1 MVAGGA
7 RMQSGIRCGARLT
20 QRMEMDLFRQL
31 ASGTTCSISVSLGI
45 TSFSSPSSLCATRL
59 RTQKSSSSAASCRH
73 GYSSFPQFLSHFS
86 QLCSGRLV
94 SALSFKHGSCVI
106 GERFEPFVQHISTS
120 RVASS
125 PRVTTSFH
133 PEDERMDGRAGE
145 LVCPGCGVQM
155 QDENPKAP
163 GFFKNPAPPK
173 KLAEGDLEES
183 SELAKQMAELEKQQ
197 QEEQQQQAQED
208 EFWLEGI
215 EDEYGGLVES
225 RSSRRRAKREKYKKE
240 KLAEEDSEKPVV
252 CARCHALRNYG
263 KVKDETV
270 ENLLPDFDFENVV
283 GDRLRKSIGRRA
295 VVLMVIDAVDFD
307 GSFPRT
313 AATLI
318 ADAERELAGA
328 WQEGK
333 SGNVPRLVIC
343 LNKVDLLPG
352 QISPVRLEQWV
363 RRRSRAG
370 GVSQIS
376 GVHVVSAYKG
386 WGVDKLAKQLA
397 EMAGP
402 RGDVWVIGA
411 QNVGKSSLINAL
423 AKFSKEQRE
432 KEKKKV
438 FLTEAAVP
446 GTTIGLVKLEGILP
460 GRARVLDTP
469 GLLHPHQIT
478 TRLTREEQKLV
489 QIRKVLKPRTF
500 RVKVG
505 HAITVG
511 GLMRV
516 TLVKAPADSIYA
528 TVWTS
533 ASIPCHMGQAEKS
546 TELFDKHIGDK
557 LTPPLNKDR
566 VEELGRLV
574 SRTVQISGEKWDQS
588 SVDVAV
594 AGVGWIALALS
605 GSATLEV
612 CTWEGVAVTV
622 REAMVF
628 DMAAVFERPG
638 FTAVKTASKAGAQ
651 KV

>member
-1 MVAGGA
+1 MVATCA
-7 RMQSGIRCGARLT
+7 KMQGGIRCGARLT
-20 QRMEMDLFRQL
+20 QRMEMELFRQL
-31 ASGTTCSISVSLGI
+31 GSANSGVSLGR
-45 TSFSSPSSLCATRL
+45 TNGVAASNLCP
-59 RTQKSSSSAASCRH
+59 TQGSSSARCHRFQSAFVQPQYLSQFSHSC
-73 GYSSFPQFLSHFS
+73 SSSRRS
-86 QLCSGRLV
+86 V
-94 SALSFKHGSCVI
+94 SFLSFKHGCGLS
-106 GERFEPFVQHISTS
+106 GERFEPLAQHFSTS
-120 RVASS
+120 RVASA

-133 PEDERMDGRAGE
+133 PDDVRGEIRTHE
-145 LVCPGCGVQM
+145 LVCPGCGIQM
-155 QDENPKAP
+155 QDTNPKAP
-163 GFFKNPAPPK
+163 GYFKEPARPK
-173 KLAEGDLEES
+173 KLSDEDFAEQ
-183 SELAKQMAELEKQQ
+183 SELVMEMAELERQQ
-197 QEEQQQQAQED
+197 LEEEKESKEE
-208 EFWLEGI
+208 EFWSEGI
-215 EDEYGGLVES
+215 EEDVSLFES
-225 RSSRRRAKREKYKKE
+225 RSSRRRAKKEKYAKKDILGQVE
-240 KLAEEDSEKPVV
+240 VEKPVV

-263 KVKDETV
+263 KVKDEAM

-307 GSFPRT
+307 GSFPRI
-313 AATLI
+313 AATLL
-318 ADAERELAGA
+318 ASSEKELAGS
-328 WQEGK
+328 WQDGK

-352 QISPVRLEQWV
+352 QISPIRLEQWV

-386 WGVDKLAKQLA
+386 WGVDKLAKQLT

-423 AKFSKEQRE
+423 GKITTEEKE

-446 GTTIGLVKLEGILP
+446 GTTVGVVKLEGILP

-478 TRLTREEQKLV
+478 TRLTREEQKMV
-489 QIRKVLKPRTF
+489 HIRKVLKPRTF

-505 HAITVG
+505 HAISVG
-511 GLMRV
+511 GLMRMTV
-516 TLVKAPADSIYA
+516 VKAPADSIYA
-528 TVWTS
+528 TIWAS
-533 ASIPCHMGQAEKS
+533 AFIPCHMGQAEKS
-546 TELFDKHIGDK
+546 AELFERHVGDK
-557 LTPPLNKDR
+557 LMPPSNKDR
-566 VEELGRLV
+566 VEELGRWV

-588 SVDVAV
+588 SVDIAV

-605 GSATLEV
+605 GAATLEV

-622 REAMVF
+622 REAMIF

-638 FTAVKTASKAGAQ
+638 FTALKTTSKAGAQ
-651 KV
+651 KT

>member
-1 MVAGGA
+1 
-7 RMQSGIRCGARLT
+7 MQGGIRCGARIT
-20 QRMEMDLFRQL
+20 QRMEMDILRQF
-31 ASGTTCSISVSLGI
+31 AAAGTGSSVSVGRA
-45 TSFSSPSSLCATRL
+45 SFASQSGLCATGLVAQASR
-59 RTQKSSSSAASCRH
+59 SSSSSTSCRH
-73 GYSSFPQFLSHFS
+73 GHFPFPQFLSQFS
-86 QLCSGRLV
+86 QLSRNGRLV
-94 SALSFKHGSCVI
+94 SALSFKHGSCAF
-106 GERFEPFVQHISTS
+106 GERFQPFVQHLSTS

-133 PEDERMDGRAGE
+133 REDERVDSRADE

-155 QDENPKAP
+155 QDKNPKAP

-173 KLAEGDLEES
+173 KLAEEDLVEP
-183 SELAKQMAELEKQQ
+183 SELAEQMAELES
-197 QEEQQQQAQED
+197 QEEQEQEEQEEKED
-208 EFWLEGI
+208 EFWLEGLD
-215 EDEYGGLVES
+215 DEFGGVTES
-225 RSSRRRAKREKYKKE
+225 RSSKRRAKREKYKKE
-240 KLAEEDSEKPVV
+240 KLAEEDSDKPVV

-318 ADAERELAGA
+318 ADAERELAGS

-333 SGNVPRLVIC
+333 PGNVPRLVIC

-386 WGVDKLAKQLA
+386 WGVDKLAKQLTD
-397 EMAGP
+397 MAGP

-446 GTTIGLVKLEGILP
+446 GTTIGLVKLEGILT

-505 HAITVG
+505 HAISVG
-511 GLMRV
+511 GLMRLTV
-516 TLVKAPADSIYA
+516 VSAPADSIYA
-528 TVWTS
+528 TVWAS
-533 ASIPCHMGQAEKS
+533 AFIPCHMGQAEKS
-546 TELFDKHIGDK
+546 TELFDKHVGDK

-566 VEELGRLV
+566 VEELGRWV
-574 SRTVQISGEKWDQS
+574 SRTVQISGDKWDQS

-605 GSATLEV
+605 GSATLDV

-638 FTAVKTASKAGAQ
+638 FTAVKTTTKAGAQ
-651 KV
+651 KA